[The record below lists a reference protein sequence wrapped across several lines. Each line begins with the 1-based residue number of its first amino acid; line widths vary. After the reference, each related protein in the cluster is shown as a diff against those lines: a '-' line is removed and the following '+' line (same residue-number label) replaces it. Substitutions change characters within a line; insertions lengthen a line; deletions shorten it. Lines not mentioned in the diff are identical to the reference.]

1 MVRALVVAVVLF
13 LSACS
18 PMGSAPVGTASAAAV
33 AAGEAAF
40 AASCSECH
48 GTAAQGTDQGPPLVD
63 NVYRPGHHADGSF
76 FVAVLRGVPQ
86 HHWRFGA
93 MEPIDGVTEEGVT
106 NIVAFVRQLQREA
119 GIE

>member
-1 MVRALVVAVVLF
+1 MLL
-13 LSACS
+13 
-18 PMGSAPVGTASAAAV
+18 SAAALV
-33 AAGEAAF
+33 LAACSASESSPRSLDPAQLAAGEAAF

-48 GTAAQGTDQGPPLVD
+48 GTGAQGTDQGPPFVD
-63 NVYRPGHHADGSF
+63 DIYRPGHHADGSF
-76 FVAVLRGVPQ
+76 FVAVVRGVPQ

-93 MEPIDGVTEEGVT
+93 MEPIDGVTEEDVT